1 MGVGMPTLLFPEEE
15 VKNEEIF
22 PAIRFIIQNMIIN

>member
-1 MGVGMPTLLFPEEE
+1 MGVGMPTLLFPEESKE
-15 VKNEEIF
+15 RKNF